1 MPKFVIERELPGA
14 GSLSPQIVRDTEQNG
29 PADSVGAQLCYPG
42 QDLLHLHCTGREDR
56 SRTGKQGRF
65 SREPRFRNQSHD

>member
-29 PADSVGAQLCYPG
+29 PADSVGAQLCYP
-42 QDLLHLHCTGREDR
+42 
-56 SRTGKQGRF
+56 
-65 SREPRFRNQSHD
+65 